1 MRLSFPTTCAAITIA
16 LACTS
21 ISARADDGDR
31 VGAVLAVRGAV
42 FTDSTGALVPLIV
55 QAPVH
60 EKDAIVAAEGKA
72 KIALDDGTIIS
83 ISENTRVRIREFR
96 KAAHA
101 AKTKLELVSGALRV
115 FAAKV
120 APSGHFEIET
130 ETAIAAVRGTDWLIE
145 AVPGRTSVALLH
157 GSVAVTSRESTGGSV
172 VLREPGQGTDVR
184 RGSEPTAP
192 IPWGARRLADLL
204 ARATFN

>member
-1 MRLSFPTTCAAITIA
+1 MPLRATCAAFTIA
-16 LACTS
+16 LACAS
-21 ISARADDGDR
+21 IGARADDGAR

-42 FTDSTGALVPLIV
+42 FTDSTGPLVPLTL

-83 ISENTRVRIREFR
+83 ISENTRVRIGEFR

-101 AKTKLELVSGALRV
+101 PKTKLELVSGALRV
-115 FAAKV
+115 FVAKV
-120 APSGHFEIET
+120 ARNGHFEIET

-145 AVPGRTSVALLH
+145 VVRGRTSVALLH
-157 GSVAVTSRESTGGSV
+157 GSVAVTSRESAPGRSV

-184 RGSEPTAP
+184 RGAAPTAP
-192 IPWGARRLADLL
+192 IPWGAGRLADLL